1 MSRVQTRK
9 IDYRTTVYCTNTT
22 VLDVPV
28 IEEIECDYDEMAEVI
43 RNSRKLA
50 RKDFSPTVTIP

>member
-1 MSRVQTRK
+1 MPRK
-9 IDYRTTVYCTNTT
+9 NQPRKLDYRTTVYCTNTS

-28 IEEIECDYDEMAEVI
+28 IEEAEFDYDEMVEVV

-50 RKDFSPTVTIP
+50 ESPYQ

>member
-1 MSRVQTRK
+1 MSRKNQPRK
-9 IDYRTTVYCTNTT
+9 LDYKTTVYCTNTS

-28 IEEIECDYDEMAEVI
+28 VEEIEWDYDEMAKVI

-50 RKDFSPTVTIP
+50 VNQFQ